1 MVIFSNYF
9 WCHQTVFN
17 TWSPN
22 SYISRRIPCPI
33 LNAAFWLKMEV
44 YWPTGRF
51 ALHMW
56 VIRIPALRQ
65 TISTLCA
72 PDYEHAMCTRLWARY
87 VRRLWA
93 RYVHQTMSTLCAPD
107 YDHAMCARLWA
118 RYVRQTRSKLYAPDY
133 EHAMCARLWACYVR
147 QCSSFYM
154 LRGCVSFAA
163 KICRQH
169 PKYLFLSLHSLSL
182 FNKVPAECCSLAF
195 FTHHLSVYT
204 VEPASKKG
212 RNTSQHPSHAFGA
225 FFCVWG
231 IFSPLYTCTVNI

>member
-87 VRRLWA
+87 VRQTMSTLCAPDYEHAMCADYEHAMCTRLWA
-93 RYVHQTMSTLCAPD
+93 RYVHQTMITLCAPDYEHAMCARLGASYVHQTMSTLCAPD
-107 YDHAMCARLWA
+107 Y
-118 RYVRQTRSKLYAPDY
+118 
-133 EHAMCARLWACYVR
+133 EHAMCA
-147 QCSSFYM
+147 S
-154 LRGCVSFAA
+154 AA
-163 KICRQH
+163 H
-169 PKYLFLSLHSLSL
+169 
-182 FNKVPAECCSLAF
+182 
-195 FTHHLSVYT
+195 FT
-204 VEPASKKG
+204 
-212 RNTSQHPSHAFGA
+212 
-225 FFCVWG
+225 C
-231 IFSPLYTCTVNI
+231 

>member
-87 VRRLWA
+87 VR
-93 RYVHQTMSTLCAPD
+93 QTMSTLCAPD
-107 YDHAMCARLWA
+107 YEHAMCADYEHAMCARLWA
-118 RYVRQTRSKLYAPDY
+118 RYVRRLWARCVHQTMSTLCAQTMSMLCAPDY
-133 EHAMCARLWACYVR
+133 EQAMCTRLWARYVR
-147 QCSSFYM
+147 QTRSTLCAPVQLILHVKR
-154 LRGCVSFAA
+154 LREF
-163 KICRQH
+163 CRQNL
-169 PKYLFLSLHSLSL
+169 PPAPEISLPLTPLSLS
-182 FNKVPAECCSLAF
+182 F
-195 FTHHLSVYT
+195 
-204 VEPASKKG
+204 
-212 RNTSQHPSHAFGA
+212 
-225 FFCVWG
+225 
-231 IFSPLYTCTVNI
+231 